1 MHFTDVFY
9 LKKYAHDLNISLLLY
24 CKSKSSVAYFDELT
38 STIISLFKLN
48 CMKIKID
55 VNIILNFLNA
65 LLILSVHLNAE
76 FFHMSVI
83 MSIVIFE
90 KFFMNY

>member
-1 MHFTDVFY
+1 
-9 LKKYAHDLNISLLLY
+9 
-24 CKSKSSVAYFDELT
+24 
-38 STIISLFKLN
+38 
-48 CMKIKID
+48 MKIKID